1 MPRTLTTRLALLG
14 SVALAPSIGLAQVQH
29 EGHVPAGTGPAAAAL
44 GEVHFPVTCT
54 LEAQAAFDG
63 AMKLQ
68 HSFWYQ
74 AADEA
79 YAGVLQH
86 DPSCVMA
93 LWGRALTRLV
103 NPFTPPTAANLRQG
117 RAYLEDA
124 KRIGAKSE
132 REQGLVDA
140 LLVLFASDD
149 VTAHRARVGQYL
161 KAMDQLHHRF
171 PDDSEIGIFTA
182 LALIMAA
189 PPTDKTYANQLRAGE
204 MLAREAALR
213 PQHPGVTH
221 YLIHTYDTP
230 ALAARG
236 VAAAE
241 RYAVIAPDA
250 PHALHMPSHIFTR
263 VGRWE
268 DSIAANA
275 RSAEV
280 ARAQKET
287 FDEVHA
293 LDYLVYAYLQTG
305 QLSAAR
311 RVLDGNHRF
320 TAWQGPSPIVYYA
333 LAAMPARWVLERGA
347 WEEAAAL
354 NTQRFNVPYLDA
366 LTYFARA
373 VGAARAGRPD
383 AAAPDIE
390 ALKVAAAALAGR
402 DPYWQEQVEIQR
414 VSAEGWVAFA
424 RGQREQGLAA
434 LREAAEREGRTEKH
448 PVTPGSLLPA
458 REQYA
463 EMLMMMDRPVEAQ
476 REFEAVQQTEPR
488 RFRAVYGA
496 ARAAELCGDRDGARR
511 HYALLLEITVH
522 ADSPDPALDQAR
534 LFMTQH

>member
-1 MPRTLTTRLALLG
+1 MLSTLTTRLALLG

-29 EGHVPAGTGPAAAAL
+29 DGHVHTGTAPAATAL

-54 LEAQAAFDG
+54 PEAQAAFDG

-103 NPFTPPTAANLRQG
+103 NPFTPPTASNLRQG
-117 RAYLEDA
+117 RAYLDDA

-132 REQGLVDA
+132 REQGLIDA

-149 VTAHRARVGQYL
+149 VAAHRARVGQYL
-161 KAMDQLHHRF
+161 QAMDQLHQRF

-189 PPTDKTYANQLRAGE
+189 PPTDKTFANQLRAGE
-204 MLAREAALR
+204 MLMREAALR

-241 RYAVIAPDA
+241 RYAGIAPDA

-280 ARAQKET
+280 ARAREET

-305 QLSAAR
+305 QQSAAR
-311 RVLDGNHRF
+311 RVLEGNHRF

-347 WEEAAAL
+347 WEAAAAL
-354 NTQRFNVPYLDA
+354 ETQRFNVPYLDA

-373 VGAARAGRPD
+373 VGAARTGRPD

-463 EMLMMMDRPVEAQ
+463 EMLMMMDRPAEAQ

-511 HYALLLEITVH
+511 HYALLLDIAVH

-534 LFMTQH
+534 LFMTQR